1 MIDRNL
7 KHKKGLFELT
17 NSFQGLTLGPDSIS
31 LFVKLLDKLNKKNN
45 NVTILQAGRWNELR
59 EKAIGKAVRLN
70 LSEDFIE
77 KYMDAVHMESI
88 NRQNKIMNA

>member
-1 MIDRNL
+1 VDD
-7 KHKKGLFELT
+7 ELM
-17 NSFQGLTLGPDSIS
+17 Q
-31 LFVKLLDKLNKKNN
+31 LLAQRMNIAEKIGEYKKNN

-59 EKAIGKAVRLN
+59 DKAIGKAVRLN